1 MAKKIYFDLKIVKV
15 LDTSSK
21 VIFSSDNFVF
31 KEITQNLEIE
41 RWDDEQN
48 KEITEQIVEIR
59 YEVQSKGQAEFH
71 CIDIKPRYEYGTYY
85 FEQPNTYIQSYED
98 KVEITKGIR
107 RSPAVFYDIPT
118 TKAYIELLQ
127 DACEFA
133 ERVEKYLAET
143 KE

>member
-1 MAKKIYFDLKIVKV
+1 MAKKIYFDLKIVKL
-15 LDTSSK
+15 LDTSREI
-21 VIFSSDNFVF
+21 IFSSENFVF
-31 KEITQNLEIE
+31 RKITHNLEIE

-48 KEITEQIVEIR
+48 KEITEPAVEIL
-59 YEVQSKGQAEFH
+59 YEVQRQGQAEFH
-71 CIDIKPRYEYGTYY
+71 CIDIKPRYEHNTYY

-107 RSPAVFYDIPT
+107 MSPSVYYDIPT

-133 ERVEKYLAET
+133 ERV
-143 KE
+143 

>member
-21 VIFSSDNFVF
+21 VIFSSENFIF

-48 KEITEQIVEIR
+48 KEITEEAVEIR
-59 YEVQSKGQAEFH
+59 YEVQRQGQAEVH
-71 CIDIKPRYEYGTYY
+71 CVDIKPRYEYRTYY
-85 FEQPNTYIQSYED
+85 FEKPNTYIQSYED

-107 RSPAVFYDIPT
+107 MSPAVFYDIPT

>member
-48 KEITEQIVEIR
+48 KEITEEAVEIR
-59 YEVQSKGQAEFH
+59 YEVQSQGQADVH
-71 CIDIKPRYEYGTYY
+71 CIAIKPRYEYRTYY

-107 RSPAVFYDIPT
+107 MSPAVFYDIQT

>member
-21 VIFSSDNFVF
+21 VIFSSENFIF

-48 KEITEQIVEIR
+48 KEITEEAIEIR
-59 YEVQSKGQAEFH
+59 YEVQRQGQAEVH
-71 CIDIKPRYEYGTYY
+71 CVDIKPRYEYRTYY
-85 FEQPNTYIQSYED
+85 FEKPNTYIQSYED

-107 RSPAVFYDIPT
+107 MSPAVFYDIPT